1 MLKLISLV
9 PVAAASCLA
18 CSQPAPVPFET
29 IALTEIWRTG
39 GFSSPESV
47 LPDPVTGLIFVSNV
61 NGEGDAVD
69 GNGFISRITPEG
81 EIEMLEWATGLDG
94 PKGMALVGDRL
105 YVTDIAQIVCLD
117 RNSGEIIA
125 RYPAPGA
132 GFLNDAVAGPDGRIY
147 VSDSMTARIYVL
159 EDQMVHVWAEGEAL
173 AAINGLWMEDDRM
186 LVVTMN
192 GIFAA
197 ISLDDRAIEVIG
209 TGLGDGDALA
219 PDGQGAYLSSEWPG
233 QVYHLRPDGSFD
245 VLADTREAGIF
256 INDFYRMDDMLIV
269 PHWRP
274 GEVSAWQINYS
285 H

>member
-1 MLKLISLV
+1 MLKLIALA

-18 CSQPAPVPFET
+18 CSQPASPPFET

-39 GFSSPESV
+39 GFASPESV
-47 LPDPVTGLIFVSNV
+47 LPDPESGLIFVSNV

-69 GNGFISRITPEG
+69 GNGFISRITPDG
-81 EIEMLEWATGLDG
+81 EIETLDWATGLDG

-105 YVTDIAQIVCLD
+105 YVTDITRIVCLD
-117 RNSGEIIA
+117 RTTGEIVN
-125 RYPAPGA
+125 RWPAPGA

-173 AAINGLWMEDDRM
+173 SAINGLWMEDDRM

-192 GIFAA
+192 GVFASV
-197 ISLDDRAIEVIG
+197 SLEDRAIEVIG

-233 QVYHLRPDGSFD
+233 RVYHLRPDGTFD
-245 VLADTREAGIF
+245 VLADTRDAGIF
-256 INDFYRMDDMLIV
+256 VNDFYRMGDVLIM
-269 PHWRP
+269 PHWQP
-274 GEVSAWQINYS
+274 GEVSAWQISYS